1 MKHLGDGYELV
12 IFDMDGVLVD
22 CGSSWVAVHDHFGVD
37 NQGSLELYLE
47 GRIDDM
53 EFMRRDI
60 ALWRQQC
67 PEVHISVI
75 REVLDKVPLIP
86 NVHKV
91 IQELKGRGFKTAI
104 VSGGIDI
111 LAERVM
117 KEVECDLQISNG
129 LEVDRGGYLT
139 GEGVLRVPVLEKDK
153 AVRRI
158 QEMFGIDKDRTV
170 SIGNSQVDVQ
180 MFKES
185 GFSIAFCPEDRCTEE
200 NSDVVLKGKDLS
212 LILVHLL

>member
-1 MKHLGDGYELV
+1 VGDGYDLA

-22 CGSSWVAVHDHFGVD
+22 CGSSWVAVHDHFGVS
-37 NQGSLELYLE
+37 NEGSLELYLE
-47 GRIDDM
+47 KKIDDL

-60 ALWRQQC
+60 ALWKQC
-67 PEVHISVI
+67 CEDLHISQI
-75 REVLDKVPLIP
+75 REVLDKVPLMP
-86 NVHKV
+86 NLHKV
-91 IQELKGRGFKTAI
+91 FQELKEHGIKTAV

-139 GEGVLRVPVLEKDK
+139 GEGILRVPVLEKDRV
-153 AVRRI
+153 VRRI
-158 QEMFGIDKDRTV
+158 QEMFRIDKDRTV

-185 GFSIAFCPEDRCTEE
+185 EFSIAFCPEDQYTEE
-200 NSDVVLKGKDLS
+200 NSDLVLQGKDLA
-212 LILVHLL
+212 LILKHVL